1 MSSFEWSDGENSM
14 TLYLQE
20 LAGADAPMELGEG
33 DELYIMA
40 SFYDE
45 QQNYTIRSVSLVL
58 PVIP

>member
-1 MSSFEWSDGENSM
+1 M